1 MVHQAADG
9 QKHSMAPMLFGRRSQ
24 RRLRPGRLSPTVE
37 QCRTLAGIFADN
49 TLDRA
54 VVINVPLEV
63 ARGRR
68 QRTPLRI

>member
-1 MVHQAADG
+1 
-9 QKHSMAPMLFGRRSQ
+9 
-24 RRLRPGRLSPTVE
+24 VE